1 MRRAIIIAAVLAAGA
16 AGAFDASPLLQFVTA
31 QSFNPLSL
39 GPVAW
44 YRGEGNALNSA
55 GTTNA
60 SWVTSGEAYSTGI
73 GQCFDFTNNNGT
85 VGYITCNASLL
96 PETNNFTMAYW
107 VYATATNEQCM
118 VSQFL
123 AGDAKRMVLSIR
135 PVTMLLGI
143 QINGRKD
150 TTLVIT
156 PSAWNHITI
165 VREYPNFSVYKN
177 GVLVETFAKTD
188 GIIQTEPTRLAAFGP
203 SGASFPFKGK
213 LDEVIVVRRAL
224 TQSEITQLYN
234 WRQ

>member
-1 MRRAIIIAAVLAAGA
+1 LKKSILIAAAVMLAAVSHGQMFA
-16 AGAFDASPLLQFVTA
+16 QLFGQTWTPAS
-31 QSFNPLSL
+31 LS
-39 GPVAW
+39 PVAW

-96 PETNNFTMAYW
+96 PETNNFTLAYW
-107 VYATATNEQCM
+107 VYTTATDEQIM
-118 VSQFL
+118 AAQYL
-123 AGDAKRMVLSIR
+123 LGDAKRMLLSIR
-135 PVTMLLGI
+135 PTTMLIGV
-143 QINGRKD
+143 QINTRYD
-150 TTLVIT
+150 TTLAIT

-165 VREYPNFSVYKN
+165 VRQYPNFSVYKN

-188 GIIQTEPTRLAAFGP
+188 GIIQTEPTTLAAFGT
-203 SGASFPFKGK
+203 SNALFPFRGK

-234 WRQ
+234 WRQP